1 MNTARTNRYHIS
13 TGAEL
18 LRMAFR
24 NLSRHRVKTVLTVTA
39 LTVSVALYI
48 CTDGWLTG
56 MNIDSIR
63 AIVNYETGAAK
74 LQSRDYFNDKDDLPM
89 YENFAGW
96 LEYAGALERAGYDSA
111 PRFVFSGTLY
121 SENGFVPVV
130 FNAVDPEREKKLLR
144 YADYIEDGRYIRA
157 GAFEIVVGSLLAK
170 RLIGDGG
177 DGGNGAA
184 FISTVIDM
192 KDGGAIRHVN
202 QLIPVVI
209 VGVVNSPDPQ
219 VNNMAFIPLDV
230 LQDEAGLM
238 LNGAVTELLI
248 RKQKP
253 DDAALPGKD
262 ESAPAITAALE
273 REAGTLPDSLGV
285 FSWKDY
291 VQDYIAASEGDSVST
306 AVMLAILF
314 ILSLLGI
321 ANTVMLATLE
331 RSKEIGMMRS
341 LGMTDG
347 ELTLMMM
354 FESGLTGLMGAAAGV
369 LIGCLVN
376 IPMVKYGVDFSAMT
390 ESLNGDIGY
399 RVMGAFRSAWN
410 VPAIAGC
417 AVAAVVLSACVAYL
431 PVRRA
436 LKIPVTESLRFE

>member
-1 MNTARTNRYHIS
+1 MKQAMTDRYHVS
-13 TGAEL
+13 TSAEL
-18 LRMAFR
+18 LLMAFR

-48 CTDGWLTG
+48 CVDGWLTG

-74 LQSRDYFNDKDDLPM
+74 LQSRDYFNDKDTLPM
-89 YENFAGW
+89 YENFGGW
-96 LEYAGALERAGYDSA
+96 RDYAGALERAGYDSA

-130 FNAVDPEREKKLLR
+130 INAVDPEREKNLLR
-144 YADYIEDGRYIRA
+144 YTDYIEDGRYIEA
-157 GAFEIVVGSLLAK
+157 GAFEIVAGSLLAK
-170 RLIGDGG
+170 KIIGG
-177 DGGNGAA
+177 DGGSNPAA
-184 FISTVIDM
+184 LISTVIDI
-192 KDGGAIRHVN
+192 KEGGAIRHVN
-202 QLIPVVI
+202 QIIPVVI
-209 VGVVNSPDPQ
+209 VGVVNSPDPK
-219 VNNMAFIPLDV
+219 VNSMAYIPLDV

-238 LNGAVTELLI
+238 LDGAVTELLI
-248 RKQKP
+248 RKQNP
-253 DDAALPGKD
+253 DDASLPGKD
-262 ESAPAITAALE
+262 ESAAAITIALE
-273 REAGTLPDSLGV
+273 REAGLLPDALGIYT
-285 FSWKDY
+285 WKDY
-291 VQDYIAASEGDSVST
+291 AQDYIAASNGDSVSSM
-306 AVMLAILF
+306 VMLAILF
-314 ILSLLGI
+314 VLSLLGI

-331 RSKEIGMMRS
+331 RAKEIGMMRS

-376 IPMVKYGVDFSAMT
+376 IPMVKYGIDFSAMT
-390 ESLNGDIGY
+390 ETMNGDIGY
-399 RVMGAFRSAWN
+399 RLMGAFRSAWN
-410 VPAIAGC
+410 IPAITGC
-417 AVAAVVLSACVAYL
+417 AAAAVILSVCAAYL